1 MRMNKHT
8 NVDPTLSNQGL
19 TSGYFSKLRKDNP
32 VTSPTS
38 KLTEAPDNMK
48 SPEQLE
54 CMDVNNMKSPES
66 AGLKVQDG
74 APQ

>member
-19 TSGYFSKLRKDNP
+19 ISGYFSKLRKDNP

-38 KLTEAPDNMK
+38 KLTEAPDNM
-48 SPEQLE
+48 
-54 CMDVNNMKSPES
+54 
-66 AGLKVQDG
+66 
-74 APQ
+74 